1 MDKLIPPT
9 VCVLLT
15 YHHGAAHL
23 AQQLQ
28 SLKAQTF
35 PIDTLLI
42 GDDSSLGDLSLTAV
56 LADINLAPMTVQVL
70 SAPRLGATANFMFLA
85 AHAPAARYYA
95 FCDQDDIWLPE
106 KLARAVSWLGTI
118 SADRPALYGSA
129 TRYITEGGAFL
140 GVSAPMPRAPEFAN
154 ALVQCMAGGNTM
166 VFNAAA
172 LALLKRISA
181 TPAQTAQVS
190 HDWLLYA
197 LVSGCGGALHYDA
210 NPTVYYRQHG
220 DNLRGEN
227 RSVAARAQRT
237 AGLFNGVFRARLR
250 AQVAALQWAADL
262 LSPESQIQ
270 LSLFVQALNNPSPWR
285 RLHALRA
292 SGARRQ
298 SAMEQVALTLAMLIG
313 RL

>member
-56 LADINLAPMTVQVL
+56 LADINLAPMMVRVL
-70 SAPRLGATANFMFLA
+70 SGPHQGAAANFMSLVA
-85 AHAPAARYYA
+85 QTPAARYYA
-95 FCDQDDIWLPE
+95 FCDQDDSWLPE
-106 KLARAVSWLGTI
+106 KLARAVAWLDSI
-118 SADRPALYGSA
+118 PADRPALYGSA
-129 TRYITEGGAFL
+129 TRYITDGGAFL
-140 GVSAPMPRAPEFAN
+140 GISAPMPRPPEFAN

-172 LALLKRISA
+172 LNLLKRIGA
-181 TPAQTAQVS
+181 PAGQAS

-220 DNLRGEN
+220 ANLRGEN
-227 RSVAARAQRT
+227 RSVAARVQRA
-237 AGLFNGVFRARLR
+237 AGLFNGIFRARLC
-250 AQVAALQWAADL
+250 AQVAALQLGSDM
-262 LSPESQIQ
+262 LSPKAQHQ
-270 LSLFVQALNNPSPWR
+270 LAFFVQALKDPSPWG
-285 RLHALRA
+285 RLRALRA
-292 SGARRQ
+292 SGAWRQ
-298 SAMEQVALTLAMLIG
+298 SITEQAALTLAVLMG